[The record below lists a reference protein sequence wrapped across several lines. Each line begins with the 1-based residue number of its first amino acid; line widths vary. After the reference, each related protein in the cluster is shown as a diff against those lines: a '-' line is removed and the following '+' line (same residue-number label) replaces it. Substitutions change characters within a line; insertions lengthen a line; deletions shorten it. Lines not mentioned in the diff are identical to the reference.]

1 MMGLRIKPSM
11 TFIGTL
17 LVSHVS
23 AKSLSIDSY
32 EDILESAGI
41 LAEDVPTYHYD
52 VDEPGL
58 LSDDDYRF

>member
-1 MMGLRIKPSM
+1 M

-32 EDILESAGI
+32 EDILESTGI
-41 LAEDVPTYHYD
+41 LAEDVVTYHYD